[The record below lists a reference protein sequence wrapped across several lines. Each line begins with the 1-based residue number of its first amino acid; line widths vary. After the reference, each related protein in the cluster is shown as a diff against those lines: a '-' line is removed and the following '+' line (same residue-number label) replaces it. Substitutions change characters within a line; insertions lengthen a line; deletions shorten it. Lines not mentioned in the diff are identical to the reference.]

1 MSAQLTMSLAPH
13 ILQFQTS
20 LLNRVTASTPLLT
33 RIAQYYILQP
43 SKRIRP
49 CLIFLIAQATNGLG
63 AEWPAKLQ
71 ASGTQCPHETVLP
84 SQVSLAEVIEMIH
97 VASLLHDDVLDDAPL
112 RRGAPSAPAAF
123 GNKRAIL
130 GGDFLLGR
138 AMALCA
144 SLGTP
149 AVMSVVA
156 DALCAL
162 VDGEL
167 IQAEAEEPARGAPP
181 ADGGAGSEARPAYL
195 NGGDQSKEVVGLW
208 EDYLKKTYMKTASLF
223 SQALQAA
230 VMLGGAASADPWR
243 EVAAT
248 YGSELGMAFQI
259 IDDLLD
265 FKGDQKELGK
275 AANAADLKLG
285 LVTAPA
291 FFALEEDERMLPLIL
306 RRFEGPGDVE
316 KALEI
321 VLSTQAL
328 ERTRELAQAYATRA
342 YECLEP
348 LPPSPAKV
356 ALQTMTEVVMA
367 RQR

>member
-1 MSAQLTMSLAPH
+1 MSLAPH

-20 LLNRVTASTPLLT
+20 LLNRVTASAPLLT

-63 AEWPAKLQ
+63 AEWSAKLR
-71 ASGTQCPHETVLP
+71 ASGLDQTQCPHETVLP

-149 AVMSVVA
+149 EVMSVVA

-167 IQAEAEEPARGAPP
+167 IQAEAEEPERVSTPST
-181 ADGGAGSEARPAYL
+181 DGSSESEYPTYVNGS
-195 NGGDQSKEVVGLW
+195 DQSKEDVAKLW
-208 EDYLKKTYMKTASLF
+208 QDYLKKTYMKTASLF

-230 VMLGGAASADPWR
+230 VMLGGATSTDPWR
-243 EVAAT
+243 DVAAT

-265 FKGDQKELGK
+265 FKGDQKDLGK
-275 AANAADLKLG
+275 AANAADMKLG

-291 FFALEEDERMLPLIL
+291 FFALEEDENMLPLIL
-306 RRFEGPGDVE
+306 RHFEHPGDVV
-316 KALEI
+316 KALGI
-321 VLSTQAL
+321 VYSTQAL
-328 ERTRELAQAYATRA
+328 ERTRDLAQAYATRA

-348 LPPSPAKV
+348 LPPSPAKA